1 MTIEKLTPK
10 FSVCTVENYSL
21 VDLNSEFCFV
31 GKTDKER
38 SLVCLTEQVP
48 PNVICREDGWRALRI
63 CGVLDFSL
71 IGILAGISATL
82 ARAGVG
88 IFAISTYETDYILIK
103 DEQFER
109 AIEALRA
116 AEYKICE

>member
-1 MTIEKLTPK
+1 MTIEKLNQK

-21 VDLNSEFCFV
+21 VDWNAEFCFV
-31 GKTDKER
+31 GKTDRER

-48 PNVICREDGWRALRI
+48 TNVIRREDGWRALRI

-71 IGILAGISATL
+71 IGILAGISSTL
-82 ARAGVG
+82 AEAGVG

-109 AIEALRA
+109 AIDALRT
-116 AEYKICE
+116 AEYDIIA